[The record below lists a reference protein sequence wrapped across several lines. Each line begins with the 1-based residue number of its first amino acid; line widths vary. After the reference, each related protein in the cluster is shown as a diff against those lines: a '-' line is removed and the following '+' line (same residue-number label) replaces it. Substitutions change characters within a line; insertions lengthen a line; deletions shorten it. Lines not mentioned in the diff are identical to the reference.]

1 MNCHK
6 AEKVWRKNCC
16 LNVIYVVILH
26 HLKLV
31 GKYLLINKKKH
42 RQAYDINVRAMF
54 ASTTTGRKGLQKICG
69 TLDLPKPI
77 TSKPHN
83 ELM

>member
-1 MNCHK
+1 MPEDRK
-6 AEKVWRKNCC
+6 GLAEKLLFKCNLCSNITTFETSRK
-16 LNVIYVVILH
+16 VFID
-26 HLKLV
+26 KQ
-31 GKYLLINKKKH
+31 KKH
-42 RQAYDINVRAMF
+42 RQAYAINVRAVI

-69 TLDLPKPI
+69 ILDLPKPI